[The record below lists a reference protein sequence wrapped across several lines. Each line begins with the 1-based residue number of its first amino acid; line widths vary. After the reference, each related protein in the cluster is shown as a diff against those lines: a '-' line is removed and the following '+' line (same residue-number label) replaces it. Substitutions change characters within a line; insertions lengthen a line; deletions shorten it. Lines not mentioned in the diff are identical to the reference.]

1 MSRSY
6 RKPWITD
13 GYKGSNCRQFYK
25 RCANRK
31 IRRSKDVPNGRAFKK
46 FYETWDICDYKSLA
60 DEKAEWFKKNFWHYN
75 RK

>member
-13 GYKGSNCRQFYK
+13 GYKGSKIRQYFK
-25 RCANRK
+25 SQANK
-31 IRRSKDVPNGRAFKK
+31 KTRRSKDIPDGKNYKK
-46 FYETWDICDYKSLA
+46 FYDSWKICDYKWYVDKNDS
-60 DEKAEWFKKNFWHYN
+60 WFKEQPWRYN